1 VASRDGQI
9 AQIRSFNRFYT
20 KQIGLLREQFLE
32 TRFTLTQ
39 ARVLY
44 ELGRNS
50 PLSSTALIAELGLD
64 KGYLSRLLKGFEMQG
79 LVKRASSSE
88 DGRVSHVSLTA
99 KGRREFEHLDQRSRD
114 EIDGMLAAMS
124 QPQRAQLSAG
134 LKAVREA
141 MGDSDEALQEVVL
154 RRHQPGDIGWVVE
167 RHGELYAREF
177 GWDSTFEGLVAE
189 IGGAFLKNFDAQRE
203 RCWIAERGSE
213 RLGCVFL
220 VRRSDKAAKLRLL
233 LVEPAAR
240 GLGIGARLVNECVD
254 FARQCGYRKLTL
266 WTNDILVS
274 ARRIYESAG
283 FQLTKE
289 EKHRSFGHDLT
300 GQFWELKL

>member
-1 VASRDGQI
+1 VANREGQI

-20 KQIGLLREQFLE
+20 KQLGLLREQFLE

-50 PLSSTALIAELGLD
+50 PLSSTALIEALGLD
-64 KGYLSRLLKGFEMQG
+64 KGYLSRLLKVFEKQE
-79 LVKRASSSE
+79 LVKRAGSSE
-88 DGRVSHVSLTA
+88 DRRVSRVSLTA
-99 KGRREFEHLDQRSRD
+99 KGRRVFEQLDRRSRD
-114 EIDGMLAAMS
+114 EIDRMLAAMR
-124 QPQRAQLSAG
+124 PTQRKGLSAG
-134 LKAVREA
+134 MKAIRES
-141 MGDSDEALQEVVL
+141 MGYPDEAPQEVIL
-154 RRHQPGDIGWVVE
+154 RLQLPGDIGWVVE
-167 RHGELYAREF
+167 RHGELYAKEF
-177 GWDSTFEGLVAE
+177 AWDSAFEGLVAE
-189 IGGAFLKNFDAQRE
+189 IAGTFLKNFDAQRE
-203 RCWIAERGSE
+203 RCWIAERGGE

-220 VRRSDKAAKLRLL
+220 VRKSARIAKLRLL

-283 FQLTKE
+283 FCLTKE
-289 EKHRSFGHDLT
+289 EKHHTFGHDLV